1 MPMTKTILLL
11 SLALL
16 ARGASAAEP
25 GTRRHQTRIEGAFG
39 FSGLYQPVV
48 LNMDFDMDEEPNAAG
63 ERIITNVSF
72 NLDLLPG
79 GGVANTPYTMKSGG
93 VGQTYAYATRIK
105 EGYDFTLEIPTYVG
119 VEALG
124 SGLQWCVHRTDRGTL
139 YGSDARLIIWPR
151 CNADL
156 SSCTLGFLGG
166 VSTGSNI
173 PEYRIETSHSFS
185 MAAQP

>member
-1 MPMTKTILLL
+1 MTKNVLL
-11 SLALL
+11 SLAL
-16 ARGASAAEP
+16 AAIAGTASAA
-25 GTRRHQTRIEGAFG
+25 GTRHHRARIDGAFG

-48 LNMDFDMDEEPNAAG
+48 LNMDFDMDEEPNIAG
-63 ERIITNVSF
+63 DRIITNF
-72 NLDLLPG
+72 NFTLELLPG
-79 GGVANTPYTMKSGG
+79 GGAANTPYTLKSGG
-93 VGQTYAYATRIK
+93 VGQTYAYATRFK
-105 EGYDFTLEIPTYVG
+105 EGYDFTLEIPTYIG

-139 YGSDARLIIWPR
+139 YGSDARLMIWPR

-166 VSTGSNI
+166 VSAGSNI
-173 PEYRIETSHSFS
+173 PEYRIEAPNRFS

>member
-1 MPMTKTILLL
+1 MTKNMLL
-11 SLALL
+11 SLALAAL
-16 ARGASAAEP
+16 AGTASAG
-25 GTRRHQTRIEGAFG
+25 GTRHHRARIDGAFG

-63 ERIITNVSF
+63 ERIITNF
-72 NLDLLPG
+72 DFTLELLPG
-79 GGVANTPYTMKSGG
+79 GGAANTPYTLRSGG
-93 VGQTYAYATRIK
+93 AGQTYAYATRFK

-151 CNADL
+151 CTADL
-156 SSCTLGFLGG
+156 SSCTLGVLGG
-166 VSTGSNI
+166 VSSGSNI
-173 PEYRIETSHSFS
+173 PEYRIEAPNRFS
-185 MAAQP
+185 MAARP

>member
-1 MPMTKTILLL
+1 MNKSIIL
-11 SLALL
+11 SLAL
-16 ARGASAAEP
+16 AVIAGPASAA
-25 GTRRHQTRIEGAFG
+25 GTRRHQARIEGAFG

-48 LNMDFDMDEEPNAAG
+48 LSMDFDMDEEPNADG
-63 ERIITNVSF
+63 ERIIANVSF
-72 NLDLLPG
+72 TLDLLPG

-93 VGQTYAYATRIK
+93 VGQTYAYAVRIK

-156 SSCTLGFLGG
+156 TSCTLGYLGG
-166 VSTGSNI
+166 VSSGSNI
-173 PEYRIETSHSFS
+173 PEYRIETSNRFS
-185 MAAQP
+185 MAPRD